1 MESVGKILKYQTSL
15 FLYVSKNV
23 IFTDEFSQIFY
34 YFKFV
39 YTLEITYVSE
49 IIDDKFFL
57 YVNKPKTPF
66 IDNKYK
72 LLMFP
77 NNSK

>member
-1 MESVGKILKYQTSL
+1 MCV
-15 FLYVSKNV
+15 KNI

-57 YVNKPKTPF
+57 YVNEPKTPF
-66 IDNKYK
+66 DNKYK